1 MSLSLKLLK
10 QWSAKPNKEKKDL
23 GYLHQMVKET
33 IESATKNETFDELV
47 ILKLSKII
55 AGVPKP
61 EKAFVIENQKSKLG
75 KWIFIF

>member
-1 MSLSLKLLK
+1 M
-10 QWSAKPNKEKKDL
+10 
-23 GYLHQMVKET
+23 HQMVKET